1 MELNK
6 ILEEI
11 DKRLF
16 LIVSDEIYFL
26 NSFVKTLKKI
36 VPNEFKDFNEY
47 TLFADEIK
55 FQDLILKSSNF
66 PLMGS
71 KQVFFIKNSSKF
83 SKDFELHLS
92 KLLSTNPNS
101 ILVFLSSDTA
111 FLKKKKIIKFFDN
124 NGVSIS
130 FKKIYENQIS
140 SWIVDIARTHEIN
153 LSPKICY
160 LISEICGNNLSL
172 IDNEFSKLKLNLNSN
187 KEVDEE
193 VILETFG
200 INKQYNIF
208 ELQNYYGKRKLK
220 KVIEISE
227 YFSGNNK
234 NYPIQLVLASLYS
247 YYQKIFQIQS
257 LKNQSKSL
265 ISKETGINPYFLDQ
279 FMFSAQKINMKESVR
294 ILAAIKKFDLKSKGI
309 EGINDDS
316 SLLKQL
322 ALEIL
327 T

>member
-16 LIVSDEIYFL
+16 LIVSNEIYFL
-26 NSFVKTLKKI
+26 NSFVKKFKKI
-36 VPNEFKDFNEY
+36 IPDEFKDFNEY

-83 SKDFELHLS
+83 SKDFEVHVS

-101 ILVFLSSDTA
+101 ILVFLSTETA
-111 FLKKKKIIKFFDN
+111 LLKKKKIINFFNN
-124 NGVSIS
+124 NGVCIS

-140 SWIVDIARTHEIN
+140 SWIVDNARNHKIN
-153 LSPKICY
+153 LSPKSCY
-160 LISEICGNNLSL
+160 LISELCGNNLTL
-172 IDNEFSKLKLNLNSN
+172 IDNEFSKLNLNSN
-187 KEVDEE
+187 KELDEE

-200 INKQYNIF
+200 INKEYNIF
-208 ELQNYYGKRKLK
+208 ELQNYYGKRELK

-227 YFSGNNK
+227 YFSENNK
-234 NYPIQLVLASLYS
+234 NYPSQLVLSSLYS

-265 ISKETGINPYFLDQ
+265 ISKQTGINPYFLDQ
-279 FMFSAQKINMKESVR
+279 FIVSAQKINMKESVR
-294 ILAAIKKFDLKSKGI
+294 ILDTIKKFDLKSKGI
-309 EGINDDS
+309 DGINDDS

>member
-16 LIVSDEIYFL
+16 LIVSNEIYFL
-26 NSFVKTLKKI
+26 NSFVKKFKKI
-36 VPNEFKDFNEY
+36 IPDEFKDFNEY

-83 SKDFELHLS
+83 SKDFEVHVS

-111 FLKKKKIIKFFDN
+111 LLKKKKIINFFNN
-124 NGVSIS
+124 NGVCIS

-140 SWIVDIARTHEIN
+140 SWIVDNARNHKIN
-153 LSPKICY
+153 LSPKSCY
-160 LISEICGNNLSL
+160 LISELCGNNLTL
-172 IDNEFSKLKLNLNSN
+172 IDNEFSKLNLNSN
-187 KEVDEE
+187 KELDEE

-200 INKQYNIF
+200 INKEYNIF
-208 ELQNYYGKRKLK
+208 ELQNYYGKRELK

-227 YFSGNNK
+227 YFSENNK
-234 NYPIQLVLASLYS
+234 NYPSQLVLSSLYS

-265 ISKETGINPYFLDQ
+265 ISKQTGINPYFLDQ
-279 FMFSAQKINMKESVR
+279 FIVSAQKINMKESVR
-294 ILAAIKKFDLKSKGI
+294 ILDTIKKFDLKSKGI
-309 EGINDDS
+309 DGINDDS

>member
-16 LIVSDEIYFL
+16 LIVSNEIYFL
-26 NSFVKTLKKI
+26 NSFVKKFKKI
-36 VPNEFKDFNEY
+36 IPDEFKDFNEY

-83 SKDFELHLS
+83 SKDFEVHVS

-101 ILVFLSSDTA
+101 ILVFLSTETA
-111 FLKKKKIIKFFDN
+111 LLKKKKIINFFNN
-124 NGVSIS
+124 NGVCIS

-140 SWIVDIARTHEIN
+140 SWIVDNARNHKIN
-153 LSPKICY
+153 LSPKSCY
-160 LISEICGNNLSL
+160 LISELCGNNLTL
-172 IDNEFSKLKLNLNSN
+172 IDNEFSKLNLNSN
-187 KEVDEE
+187 KELDEE

-200 INKQYNIF
+200 INKEYNIF
-208 ELQNYYGKRKLK
+208 ELQNYYGKRELK

-227 YFSGNNK
+227 YFSENNK
-234 NYPIQLVLASLYS
+234 NYPSQLVLSSLYS

-265 ISKETGINPYFLDQ
+265 ISKQTGINPYFLDQ
-279 FMFSAQKINMKESVR
+279 FIVSAQKINMKESVR
-294 ILAAIKKFDLKSKGI
+294 ILDTIKKFDLKSKGI